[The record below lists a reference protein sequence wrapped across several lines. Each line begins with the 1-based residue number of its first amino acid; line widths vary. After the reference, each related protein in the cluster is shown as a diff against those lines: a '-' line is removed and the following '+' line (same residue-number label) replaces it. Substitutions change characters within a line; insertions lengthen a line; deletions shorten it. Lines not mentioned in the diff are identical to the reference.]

1 MFGYYGFG
9 QSGYLSNPY
18 LYGSNPFGN
27 FMSGYNFSAPSL
39 FPSYNFGGFGNP
51 SYSGYNFLN
60 NPSPFP
66 YYNPSISSG
75 FTPSSLSGGLGNAG
89 YSGFGSFG
97 GYNFLNSGLT
107 PPSLLGS
114 SLRPPLFSGMT
125 LPYSFTNWTNLGQT
139 QSTDSEQTQAL
150 QSETPKEKVVS
161 NGSGYGPEFLSK
173 VKRIANEINCNY
185 KDLLAVM
192 NAESGIKSTAVNKN
206 TNATGLIQ
214 FMPKTAQGLGTTVE
228 KLKQMSPVEQ
238 LDYVARYLKQTK
250 KQAGFSENKQLSGGE
265 LYALVFRPAKAKTGV
280 FATKGEAA
288 YRLNAG
294 LDLNKDGRV
303 TMAELSQRVKNFYVS
318 DNSFLA

>member
-27 FMSGYNFSAPSL
+27 YFSGYNNFSSPSL
-39 FPSYNFGGFGNP
+39 FPSYNFGGFP
-51 SYSGYNFLN
+51 SYTGYNFLN
-60 NPSPFP
+60 NPMQLSS
-66 YYNPSISSG
+66 YNPS
-75 FTPSSLSGGLGNAG
+75 LSGASTFGTGLNTGLGSYG
-89 YSGFGSFG
+89 YGGYGNFS

-125 LPYSFTNWTNLGQT
+125 SPYSFTNWTNLGQT
-139 QSTDSEQTQAL
+139 QSTDSEQTQAS

-192 NAESGIKSTAVNKN
+192 NAESGIKSTAVNKS

-303 TMAELSQRVKNFYVS
+303 TMAELGQRVKNFYVS